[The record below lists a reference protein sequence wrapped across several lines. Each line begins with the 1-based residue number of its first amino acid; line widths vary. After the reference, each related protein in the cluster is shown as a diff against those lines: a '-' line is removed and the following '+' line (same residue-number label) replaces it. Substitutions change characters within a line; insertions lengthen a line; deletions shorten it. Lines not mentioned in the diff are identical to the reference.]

1 MYKAMIRARF
11 RRNVRQLNQGNYQ
24 PLLKMAA
31 PDAELAFPGD
41 NSWAAMFRPVE
52 RSRAPHTTH
61 RGPAELEAFA
71 QRFVEHGLAIEVG
84 DILVN
89 GPPWRTRI
97 CARVTDGTPDGVYA
111 NRVCLFVEA
120 RWGRIHRWEDYLDTE
135 RVAAWDRHLGVDGI
149 DAASPK
155 GNGNAAGTPPAA
167 PAGLAGQAGG
177 EATTA

>member
-1 MYKAMIRARF
+1 MYKAMIRALF
-11 RRNVRQLNQGNYQ
+11 RRNVRQLNQGNYR

-52 RSRAPHTTH
+52 RSHAQHTTH

-71 QRFVEHGLAIEVG
+71 QRFVEHGLAIEVD

-135 RVAAWDRHLGVDGI
+135 RVAAWDRHLGIG
-149 DAASPK
+149 AASAE
-155 GNGNAAGTPPAA
+155 GNGAGTPAA
-167 PAGLAGQAGG
+167 GPAGR
-177 EATTA
+177 EAATA

>member
-1 MYKAMIRARF
+1 MYKAMIRALF
-11 RRNVRQLNQGNYQ
+11 RRNVRQLNQGNYR

-52 RSRAPHTTH
+52 RSHAQHTTH

-71 QRFVEHGLAIEVG
+71 QRFVEHGLAIEVD

-97 CARVTDGTPDGVYA
+97 CARVTDGTPDWVYA

-135 RVAAWDRHLGVDGI
+135 RVAAWDRHLGIG
-149 DAASPK
+149 AASAE
-155 GNGNAAGTPPAA
+155 GNGAGTPAA
-167 PAGLAGQAGG
+167 GPAGR
-177 EATTA
+177 EAATA

>member
-31 PDAELAFPGD
+31 PDAELAFPGE

-61 RGPAELEAFA
+61 RGSPELEAFA
-71 QRFVEHGLAIEVG
+71 QRFVEHGLAIEVD

-155 GNGNAAGTPPAA
+155 GNGSGAGTPPA
-167 PAGLAGQAGG
+167 GLTGQAGG
-177 EATTA
+177 EVATA